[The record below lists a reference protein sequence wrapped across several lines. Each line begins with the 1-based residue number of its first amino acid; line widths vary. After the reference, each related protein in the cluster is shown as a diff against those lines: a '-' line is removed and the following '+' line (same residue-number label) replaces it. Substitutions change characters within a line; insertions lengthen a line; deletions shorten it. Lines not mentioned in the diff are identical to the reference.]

1 MNFAL
6 AEFAAAAGI
15 AEPEPFAAKC
25 ECLRE
30 FLEECNRHVNLTRLT
45 GRADFELKHAA
56 DSLSI
61 FRAFPELLTEPLE
74 LADIGCGAGFPSLIL
89 ALAAPALRV
98 TAIDSTGKKTAFVAS
113 AAAHLGL
120 ANVRA
125 VHGRAVELNC
135 KPEFQRRFAV
145 VTARAVAASVRIWSE
160 CRNFPA
166 PGGRFIFYKTPAQ
179 AEAEMPELRKLK
191 NTRWRITPAFS
202 LPENAGERCFVVG
215 VRQAE

>member
-15 AEPEPFAAKC
+15 AEPESFAAKC
-25 ECLRE
+25 ERLRE
-30 FLEECNRHVNLTRLT
+30 FLEECNRQVNLTRIT
-45 GRADFELKHAA
+45 GRTDFELKHAA

-61 FRAFPELLTEPLE
+61 FHAFPELLTAPVE

-113 AAAHLGL
+113 AAARLGL
-120 ANVRA
+120 TNVRA
-125 VHGRAVELNC
+125 VHGRAVELNR
-135 KPEFQRRFAV
+135 KPEFRHRFAV
-145 VTARAVAASVRIWSE
+145 VTARAVAASARICGE

-179 AEAEMPELRKLK
+179 AEAEMPELQKLPD
-191 NTRWRITPAFS
+191 TRWRITPAFS

-215 VRQAE
+215 VRRTE